1 VFDRNNFISAISQIA
16 GTEEINLDLNYLKK
30 SDLIKVGLSRRWE
43 AGMVEMA
50 FQYQDGTVVLYP
62 VADELAFQLL
72 DLLTKTESDEI
83 IGEDE

>member
-1 VFDRNNFISAISQIA
+1 
-16 GTEEINLDLNYLKK
+16 
-30 SDLIKVGLSRRWE
+30 
-43 AGMVEMA
+43 MVEMA